1 MLYLSR
7 DTTRVLLYCVEHE
20 KSGALT
26 GLECDLVQL
35 PLGILLDSASAS
47 RPKTVQ
53 LPLWEFT
60 ELYGNRY
67 TSTWWKVAV
76 DESAVIST

>member
-7 DTTRVLLYCVEHE
+7 DTIRVLLYCVEHE

-35 PLGILLDSASAS
+35 LLGILLASGVARIFQRWGTEVAS
-47 RPKTVQ
+47 EASSKKILLINIHEMHV
-53 LPLWEFT
+53 F
-60 ELYGNRY
+60 
-67 TSTWWKVAV
+67 
-76 DESAVIST
+76 